1 MDIVGYGTVF
11 HLLDARGCIVPK
23 HNSKFTYKC
32 RRCGNCCRWPGY
44 VRVSQD
50 ELAEIANALDMPLD
64 ELIRGYTAVTHD
76 RRSLTLVEQP
86 NGHCIFLDE
95 NGDCIIYAVRP
106 QQCRDFP
113 NKWNF
118 PGFEKQCNAERIDN
132 HEQ

>member
-1 MDIVGYGTVF
+1 MPQQT
-11 HLLDARGCIVPK
+11 PK
-23 HNSKFTYKC
+23 FIYRC

-44 VRVSQD
+44 VRVSQE
-50 ELAEIANALDMPLD
+50 ELAEIANALDMPLE
-64 ELIRGYTAVTHD
+64 ELVREYTEVTRD
-76 RRSLTLVEQP
+76 RRGLTLVEQP

-95 NGDCIIYAVRP
+95 NGDCIIYPVRP

-132 HEQ
+132 DEQ